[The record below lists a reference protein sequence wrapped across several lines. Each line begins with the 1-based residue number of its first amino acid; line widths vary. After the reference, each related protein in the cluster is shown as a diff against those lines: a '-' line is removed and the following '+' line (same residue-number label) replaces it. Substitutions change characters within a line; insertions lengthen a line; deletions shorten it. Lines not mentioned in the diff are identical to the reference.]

1 MQNMKEHYRLKETI
15 VSIHA
20 DDASHVE
27 AAKEAIDFHRSLLE
41 NYIRRD
47 PYFQITLEPHSCPE
61 DAPEVVRRM
70 TDASATMGLGP
81 MSAVAGTIA
90 SLAVE
95 AMVDAGASFALVDNG
110 GDIAYVT
117 NRQIVVG
124 IYAGESAV
132 KDVGFVLEPVDD
144 VKGICTSS
152 GTVGPS
158 ISFGMADAAVVFS
171 ENVSLADSAATAL
184 SNATDLGKEAVEKAF
199 KVLEGIGGINGAL
212 VVQGEYIG
220 MWGNI
225 PDLRRASVNY
235 DCITKG

>member
-1 MQNMKEHYRLKETI
+1 MQSMKEHYRLKETI

-27 AAKEAIDFHRSLLE
+27 AAKEAIGFHRSLLE

-47 PYFQITLEPHSCPE
+47 PYFQITLEPHSCPK

-132 KDVGFVLEPVDD
+132 KDVGFVLEPIDNVA
-144 VKGICTSS
+144 GICTSS

-171 ENVSLADSAATAL
+171 ENVSLADAAATAL
-184 SNATDLGKEAVEKAF
+184 SNATDPGKEAVEKAF

-220 MWGNI
+220 MWGNL
-225 PDLRRASVNY
+225 PRLNKTRVDY

>member
-1 MQNMKEHYRLKETI
+1 MKEYYRLKETI

-20 DDASHVE
+20 NDASHVK
-27 AAKEAIDFHRSLLE
+27 AAKKAIVFHRSLLE

-47 PYFQITLEPHSCPE
+47 PYFQITLEPHSCYE

-70 TDASATMGLGP
+70 IDASNTMDLGP

-95 AMVDAGASFALVDNG
+95 AMVEAGASFAMVDNG
-110 GDIAYVT
+110 GDIAYIT
-117 NRQIVVG
+117 DRQIVVG
-124 IYAGESAV
+124 IYAGESAA
-132 KDVGFVLEPVDD
+132 KDVGFVLEPVDS
-144 VKGICTSS
+144 VAGICTSS

-184 SNATDLGKEAVEKAF
+184 SNATDTGKKAVEKAF
-199 KVLEGIGGINGAL
+199 KVLDGIKGIDGAL
-212 VVQGEYIG
+212 VVQGKYIG
-220 MWGNI
+220 MRGNI
-225 PDLRRASVNY
+225 PDLRRASVDF